1 MERTF
6 DVELEQ
12 RLEVVPAE
20 LAPARVTFDNRPMPE
35 PAARS
40 ANSRVSIDLGCGW
53 RKKPG
58 AIGLD
63 VAKIPGVDVIADVG
77 KPLPLRDNSVD
88 DLQASH
94 IVEHVDDLMAFMGE
108 IWRVCKPGASVYL
121 RFPHGT
127 SKFVTW
133 KDPTHKRGVLL
144 ATFEYF
150 DPATFDGQAWGY
162 YHPAKFETVK
172 RRINFNMNADTWQA
186 KPVRRVLGH
195 IFDWLANRNDR
206 AQYFC
211 ERFWGNWVGME
222 EGHLWLRAI
231 KPPVEPR

>member
-1 MERTF
+1 M
-6 DVELEQ
+6 Q
-12 RLEVVPAE
+12 PASK
-20 LAPARVTFDNRPMPE
+20 PTRIV
-35 PAARS
+35 
-40 ANSRVSIDLGCGW
+40 IDLGCGL

-63 VAKIPGVDVIADVG
+63 IAKIPGVDVIADVTR
-77 KPLPLRDNSVD
+77 PLPLRDNSVD
-88 DLQASH
+88 EIHASH

-108 IWRVCKPGASVYL
+108 IWRVCKPGALVYL

-127 SKFVTW
+127 SKYVTW

-150 DPATFDGQAWGY
+150 DPNTFDGRFWGY

-172 RRINFNMNADTWQA
+172 RRINFNMNADTWQP
-186 KPVRRVLGH
+186 KTGRRILGA
-195 IFDWLANRNDR
+195 IFDRLANRNER
-206 AQYFC
+206 WQYFC

-222 EGHLWLRAI
+222 EGHIWLQAL
-231 KPPVEPR
+231 KPGPAPAPPEKGTA

>member
-1 MERTF
+1 
-6 DVELEQ
+6 
-12 RLEVVPAE
+12 
-20 LAPARVTFDNRPMPE
+20 VTNPPPF
-35 PAARS
+35 
-40 ANSRVSIDLGCGW
+40 SRVVVDLGCGW

-63 VAKIPGVDVIADVG
+63 SARIQGVDVQADVSRQ
-77 KPLPLRDNSVD
+77 LPLRDNSVD
-88 DLQASH
+88 EIQASH

-108 IWRVCKPGASVYL
+108 VWRVCKPGALVYL

-127 SKFVTW
+127 SKYVTW
-133 KDPTHKRGVLL
+133 KDPTHRRGVLL

-150 DPATFDGQAWGY
+150 DPKTFDGQAWGY

-186 KPVRRVLGH
+186 KPVRRFLGRV
-195 IFDWLANRNDR
+195 FDSLANRSAR

-222 EGHLWLRAI
+222 EGHLWRKAI
-231 KPPVEPR
+231 KPE

>member
-1 MERTF
+1 MPPANPPPPR
-6 DVELEQ
+6 
-12 RLEVVPAE
+12 RVV
-20 LAPARVTFDNRPMPE
+20 
-35 PAARS
+35 
-40 ANSRVSIDLGCGW
+40 IDLGCGW

-63 VAKIPGVDVIADVG
+63 MARIAGVDIVADVS
-77 KPLPLRDNSVD
+77 KPLPLRDDSVD
-88 DLQASH
+88 ELQASH

-108 IWRVCKPGASVYL
+108 IWRVCKPGALVYL

-127 SKFVTW
+127 SKYVTW
-133 KDPTHKRGVLL
+133 KDPTHRRGVLL

-186 KPVRRVLGH
+186 KPGRRFLAA

-231 KPPVEPR
+231 KPGTSEELKVES

>member
-1 MERTF
+1 MPPANPPPPR
-6 DVELEQ
+6 
-12 RLEVVPAE
+12 RVV
-20 LAPARVTFDNRPMPE
+20 
-35 PAARS
+35 
-40 ANSRVSIDLGCGW
+40 IDLGCGW

-63 VAKIPGVDVIADVG
+63 VAKIAGVDIVADVS

-88 DLQASH
+88 ELQASH

-108 IWRVCKPGASVYL
+108 IWRVCKPGALVYL

-127 SKFVTW
+127 SKYVTW
-133 KDPTHKRGVLL
+133 KDPTHRRGVLL

-150 DPATFDGQAWGY
+150 DPATFDGQAWSY

-186 KPVRRVLGH
+186 KPGRRFLAA

-231 KPPVEPR
+231 KPVDE